1 MRTNPS
7 FYNDLVVNIT
17 YAKTLNNTKILILSI
32 LQKYIWREWFWTS
45 IAVSIVLLIVLLGAF
60 IGDMLN
66 DIADGRMPVGLM
78 SMQLLLH
85 LPETLGNIFPLAGF
99 IAIMWG
105 LGRLYRD
112 QEMAVMRSSGFGW
125 RQLLKP
131 LFSLVMPLAAIL
143 LLLGLLITPRSAQ
156 MAEQQLEEAFRSA
169 ALWGLQPGKFHQLQH
184 GNLVIYTEAIEEDG
198 AALRNI
204 FIKQRDAE
212 REQIWVAQTGRYW
225 MDEETKDRYLILEHG
240 KVVDVAPGQL
250 DLRVLNFARNDLR
263 LPEPEVRQSKKIKL
277 NLKPTSELLGDES
290 VASSAEFQWRLTP
303 AIMIVV
309 LGLLAVPLSHSEP
322 REGRGVRIVLGVLVY
337 LLYGNLLY
345 LCRSWVAE
353 GVLPAYIGMWW
364 VHVVFLLVS
373 FIWIRQQGRFRVRA
387 SAA

>member
-7 FYNDLVVNIT
+7 FYNDFT
-17 YAKTLNNTKILILSI
+17 NTKTLILSI
-32 LQKYIWREWFWTS
+32 LQKYILREWFWTS
-45 IAVSIVLLIVLLGAF
+45 IAVSVVLLIVLLGAF
-60 IGDMLN
+60 IGEMLN

-125 RQLLKP
+125 KQLLRP
-131 LFSLVMPLAAIL
+131 LFMLIAPVAVVL
-143 LLLGLLITPRSAQ
+143 LLLGLLITPKSAQ
-156 MAEQQLEEAFRSA
+156 MAEQQLQEAFRSA
-169 ALWGLQPGKFHQLQH
+169 AIWGLQPGKFHQLRD
-184 GNLVIYTEAIEEDG
+184 GNLIIYTEAIEEDG

-212 REQIWVAQTGRYW
+212 REQVWVAQTGRYW
-225 MDEETKDRYLILEHG
+225 MDEETNERYLILEQG
-240 KVVDVAPGQL
+240 KVVDVAPGKL
-250 DLRVLNFARNDLR
+250 DLRVLNFERNDLR
-263 LPEPEVRQSKKIKL
+263 LPEPEIQKRKKIKL
-277 NLKPTSELLGDES
+277 NSKATSELLSERDLAS
-290 VASSAEFQWRLTP
+290 VAEFQWRLTP

-309 LGLLAVPLSHSEP
+309 LGLLAVPLAHSEP
-322 REGRGVRIVLGVLVY
+322 REGRGVRIVLGILVY

-345 LCRSWVAE
+345 LCRSWIAE
-353 GVLPAYIGMWW
+353 GILPSYIGMWW
-364 VHVVFLLVS
+364 VHAVFLIIS
-373 FIWIRQQGRFRVRA
+373 FVWIRQQGRFRVKGA
-387 SAA
+387 SA